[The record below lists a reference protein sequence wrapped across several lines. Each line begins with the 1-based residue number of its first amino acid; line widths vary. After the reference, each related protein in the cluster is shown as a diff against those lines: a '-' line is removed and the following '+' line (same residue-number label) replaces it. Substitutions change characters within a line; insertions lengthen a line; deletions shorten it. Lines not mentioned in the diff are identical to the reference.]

1 MRHPDKQSGGQ
12 SIPLTGCC
20 GGSAGPQAIKAVCLI
35 LCSRDT
41 LAGRQVRGNG
51 IIHIG
56 ECAVRLHP
64 VLCMTRRALMH
75 ELCLISI
82 GRRGAPRESRWRR
95 LLSEGKGNTFLPP
108 EERRLSRSWLC
119 LSISSSWRYHQRH
132 SHALLQRTPRPLLLP
147 QTPQHHLGALP
158 RKGGSG

>member
-1 MRHPDKQSGGQ
+1 M
-12 SIPLTGCC
+12 TGRC
-20 GGSAGPQAIKAVCLI
+20 GGSAGPQAIEALCLMRN
-35 LCSRDT
+35 SRFPKHP
-41 LAGRQVRGNG
+41 GRSSGPGEG

-56 ECAVRLHP
+56 ECHVRLHP
-64 VLCMTRRALMH
+64 VLCVTRRALLH
-75 ELCLISI
+75 DLCLISI

-132 SHALLQRTPRPLLLP
+132 SHALLHRTPRPLLLP